1 MKTEKDRGV
10 IREFFID
17 DAGLNRIICHNFDK
31 RVVLY
36 LKLQSET
43 RKRKVG
49 VITKSTKTIKI
60 TRTREKHLFNKMYA
74 YGFNEYILREAKL
87 FDTVWLKDN
96 YEEWKVPVKFILET
110 GQNYLHFKQQGFDL
124 QRFVTLEELEQ
135 FRVLNKEKRRF

>member
-17 DAGLNRIICHNFDK
+17 DAGLNRIIFHNFDK

-60 TRTREKHLFNKMYA
+60 TRTREKHLFNKMYT

-110 GQNYLHFKQQGFDL
+110 GQNYLHFKQQGFEL

-135 FRVLNKEKRRF
+135 FTVLNKEKRRF